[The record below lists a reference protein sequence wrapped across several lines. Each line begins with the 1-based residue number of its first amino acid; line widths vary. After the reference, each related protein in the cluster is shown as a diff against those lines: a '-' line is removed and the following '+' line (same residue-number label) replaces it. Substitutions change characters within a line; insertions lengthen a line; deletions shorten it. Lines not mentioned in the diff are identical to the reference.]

1 MVTIAI
7 LPTPSPHQT
16 DLQIQ
21 CSAILSDLLVETEKL
36 IQKFT
41 WNHKRLQVVKIILK
55 KKNKTEG
62 LTFPLSTVIKS
73 VILANGMI
81 NRSMKQQRIQYA
93 LASLDH
99 PQPQQC
105 MGRRSLSSALP

>member
-1 MVTIAI
+1 MVILLKAI
-7 LPTPSPHQT
+7 YIQSNPYQNSKVISPKM
-16 DLQIQ
+16 
-21 CSAILSDLLVETEKL
+21 EKP
-36 IQKFT
+36 IFKFIKNCKGPKT
-41 WNHKRLQVVKIILK
+41 VKIILK

-105 MGRRSLSSALP
+105 MGRRSLSSALL